1 MYATAIVRGNV
12 VRFRLPEAL
21 ARAHKRNA
29 GKSMTARQAIEFVET
44 KRRESALRR
53 AQPYLEGRP

>member
-29 GKSMTARQAIEFVET
+29 GKTMTARQSVEFVEAR
-44 KRRESALRR
+44 RRELALRR
-53 AQPYLEGRP
+53 AQPYLEGRS